1 VIVVLP
7 EHRDALNG
15 DAEPHPELAAS
26 VRPTPEMVTLAA
38 AALGWLP
45 AEGDVRF
52 VPVVPA

>member
-7 EHRDALNG
+7 GHRDALDG
-15 DAEPHPELAAS
+15 DLEPRPELAAQ
-26 VRPTPEMVTLAA
+26 VRPTAEMVTLAA

-45 AEGDVRF
+45 ADGDVRF